1 MATWNP
7 HAKFISIRHIFL
19 FWVFQTKTSTTQ
31 IIFPIL
37 SLHHL
42 EREANCQQS
51 TFNRGCFRK
60 FLGKRA
66 SSFKV
71 YLYFMRGSSECSRI
85 LLSWYRCL
93 DIAVSISLSQH
104 TLVLLTV
111 LKFDVAS
118 QYWEDD
124 FCQVCASSLS
134 EPVPWIS
141 LFFGIL

>member
-60 FLGKRA
+60 FLGKRS

-85 LLSWYRCL
+85 LLS
-93 DIAVSISLSQH
+93 QH
-104 TLVLLTV
+104 TLVLLSV

-134 EPVPWIS
+134 EPVP
-141 LFFGIL
+141 

>member
-31 IIFPIL
+31 ILFPIL

-60 FLGKRA
+60 FLRKRS

-71 YLYFMRGSSECSRI
+71 YWNFMRGSSECSRI
-85 LLSWYRCL
+85 LLSWYHCL
-93 DIAVSISLSQH
+93 NIHWSCELCLNLMLPLS
-104 TLVLLTV
+104 TGKMIFAKYVP
-111 LKFDVAS
+111 VAS
-118 QYWEDD
+118 QNP
-124 FCQVCASSLS
+124 F
-134 EPVPWIS
+134 PV
-141 LFFGIL
+141 